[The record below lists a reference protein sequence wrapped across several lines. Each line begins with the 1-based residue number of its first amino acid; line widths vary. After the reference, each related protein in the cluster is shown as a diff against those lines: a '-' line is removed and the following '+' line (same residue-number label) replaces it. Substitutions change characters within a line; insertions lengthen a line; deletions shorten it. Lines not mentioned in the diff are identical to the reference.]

1 MEYDYLYK
9 IILLGDSGTGKTSI
23 MNRYLDNSTPQ
34 CTHEPTIGVDFR
46 LKTETEID
54 GKKIKLHLWDTAGQE
69 CFRSIIEGYYRGIA
83 AAVIVFDITNYRSF
97 QSVTYWLNEIA
108 RNSSTNV
115 RAPILLI
122 GNKSDLVSKRR
133 VPCLEA
139 ETFATENRLI
149 YVETSA
155 ANTDNVDHGMQLL
168 VHAITEH
175 YIVGNIESAG
185 VRRGVRL
192 VSSIETGP
200 CGRHSN
206 SSFLD
211 CCRPS

>member
-23 MNRYLDNSTPQ
+23 MNRYLDNSAPKR
-34 CTHEPTIGVDFR
+34 THEPTIGVDFR
-46 LKTETEID
+46 FKAGTVMD
-54 GKKIKLHLWDTAGQE
+54 DKKVKLHLWDTAGQE
-69 CFRSIIEGYYRGIA
+69 CFRSMIEGYYRGAA
-83 AAVIVFDITNYRSF
+83 AAVIVFDITSYRSF
-97 QSVTYWLNEIA
+97 QSVIYWLNEIA
-108 RNSSTNV
+108 LHSSTNV

-122 GNKSDLVSKRR
+122 GNKSDLESKRR
-133 VPCLEA
+133 VPRLEA
-139 ETFATENRLI
+139 ETFAVENRLI

-155 ANTDNVDHGMQLL
+155 MDTDNVDHGMQLL
-168 VHAITEH
+168 MQAITEH

-185 VRRGVRL
+185 VKRGVNL
-192 VSSIETGP
+192 VSAVETGP
-200 CGRHSN
+200 CGRHSA

>member
-23 MNRYLDNSTPQ
+23 MNQYLDNRMPD
-34 CTHEPTIGVDFR
+34 CIHEPTIGVDFR
-46 LKTETEID
+46 LKTEID

-69 CFRSIIEGYYRGIA
+69 CFRSIIKGYYKGIA

-97 QSVTYWLNEIA
+97 QSATYWLNEIA
-108 RNSSTNV
+108 HNSSTNI
-115 RAPILLI
+115 RSPILLI
-122 GNKSDLVSKRR
+122 GNKSDLASKRK
-133 VPCLEA
+133 VPRLEA

-155 ANTDNVDHGMQLL
+155 VNTDNVDHGMHILIK
-168 VHAITEH
+168 AITEH
-175 YIVGNIESAG
+175 YIAGGIESAG
-185 VRRGVRL
+185 VRRGIRL
-192 VSSIETGP
+192 ESQIETGP
-200 CGRHSN
+200 CGRHSDSN
-206 SSFLD
+206 FLD

>member
-23 MNRYLDNSTPQ
+23 MNRYLDNGAPE
-34 CTHEPTIGVDFR
+34 CVHEPTIGVDFR
-46 LKTETEID
+46 LKVGTEID
-54 GKKIKLHLWDTAGQE
+54 GRMVKLHLWDTAGQE

-97 QSVTYWLNEIA
+97 QSVTYWLNGIA
-108 RNSSTNV
+108 RNSSSNI
-115 RAPILLI
+115 RPPILLV
-122 GNKSDLVSKRR
+122 GNKSDLSSKRR
-133 VPCLEA
+133 VPRLEA
-139 ETFATENRLI
+139 ETFASENRLI
-149 YVETSA
+149 YIETSA
-155 ANTDNVDHGMQLL
+155 ANADNVEHGMQLL
-168 VHAITEH
+168 VRAITEH

-185 VRRGVRL
+185 VRRAVRL
-192 VSSIETGP
+192 VPAIETGP
-200 CGRHSN
+200 CGRHSD

>member
-23 MNRYLDNSTPQ
+23 MNRYLDNRQPD
-34 CTHEPTIGVDFR
+34 CIHEPTIGVDFR
-46 LKTETEID
+46 LKTEAEID
-54 GKKIKLHLWDTAGQE
+54 KKKIKLHLWDTAGQE

-97 QSVTYWLNEIA
+97 QSVNYWLNEIA
-108 RNSSTNV
+108 RNSPTNI

-133 VPCLEA
+133 VPKLEA
-139 ETFATENRLI
+139 QTFATENRLI

-155 ANTDNVDHGMQLL
+155 VNTDNVNHGMQLL
-168 VHAITEH
+168 VKAITEH
-175 YIVGNIESAG
+175 YIAGNIESAG
-185 VRRGVRL
+185 VKHGVRL
-192 VSSIETGP
+192 VSAVETGP
-200 CGRHSN
+200 CGRHSET
-206 SSFLD
+206 SFLD